1 MLMRKP
7 GILLVCVFASASVP
21 ALAQPS
27 PTPADVGAQQ
37 GAALQAI
44 AARLDKLEK
53 ENQDLM
59 AQVRELR
66 QELASTQPSVTTSVA
81 TAQSSAA
88 PATPPSPAERLAVQE
103 SRTDELAQ
111 TKVGS
116 LQRTPTWLTGM
127 ILFNAFHNGGFGG
140 TGQYPLTAQPT
151 QSADTSGASFRQT
164 VIGLKFN
171 GPDLPGGGKSSA
183 SAYFDFW
190 GGTASPGNNLFRIR
204 TATIDFTWKNTT
216 ITAGQDKPIVAPR
229 EPTSLAQVGVAPL
242 SAAGNLWD
250 WQPQLRVEQRF
261 VFGRTATA
269 TETDAVETGMRAQ
282 AGVYETAEAYSAAA
296 PTAYSGTLERQRP
309 GYEGRLMFYRGS
321 QKKRIEIAPGYHYSN
336 THVAGQSVES
346 ELTTLD
352 WLAKP
357 SDRIEFTGAFFHG
370 MNDTGLGALRQ
381 GFTILASDLA
391 IPVHA
396 TGGWG
401 QFALF
406 PASRFSFHI
415 YGGEE
420 SNRASDLIGNSISR
434 NLVYAGNVVYKFA
447 SNVLGSVEVSQTRTD
462 YILSGQRLNNHYD
475 LALAYLF

>member
-7 GILLVCVFASASVP
+7 GILLVCLFASVSLP
-21 ALAQPS
+21 ALAQS
-27 PTPADVGAQQ
+27 GPTLADVV
-37 GAALQAI
+37 
-44 AARLDKLEK
+44 ARLDKLEQENQK
-53 ENQDLM
+53 LEKDNQDLM
-59 AQVRELR
+59 VEIRALR
-66 QELASTQPSVTTSVA
+66 QEVA
-81 TAQSSAA
+81 TAQPSMTTPVAPTQNSAEA
-88 PATPPSPAERLAVQE
+88 PPAAPSPAERLGIQE
-103 SRTDELAQ
+103 NRTDELEQ
-111 TKVGS
+111 TKVGT

-140 TGQYPLTAQPT
+140 TGQYPLAAQPA

-190 GGTASPGNNLFRIR
+190 GGTSTPSNNLFRIR
-204 TATIDFTWKNTT
+204 TATIDLKWKNTT

-229 EPTSLAQVGVAPL
+229 EPTSLAQVGFAPL

-250 WQPQLRVEQRF
+250 WQPQFRIEQRF
-261 VFGRTATA
+261 VFGRAATP
-269 TETDAVETGMRAQ
+269 TETDAVETGVRAQ
-282 AGVYETAEAYSAAA
+282 AGIYETAETYSAGA
-296 PTAYSGTLERQRP
+296 PTVYSGTLERQRP

-321 QKKRIEIAPGYHYSN
+321 QKRRIEIAPGYHYSI

-346 ELTTLD
+346 QLTTLD

-396 TGGWG
+396 NGGWG
-401 QFALF
+401 QLALF
-406 PASRFSFHI
+406 PASRFSLHI

-420 SNRASDLIGNSISR
+420 SNRVADLIGNSISR

-447 SNVLGSVEVSQTRTD
+447 SNVLGAFEVSQTRTD
-462 YILSGQRLNNHYD
+462 YIQSGQRLNNHYD